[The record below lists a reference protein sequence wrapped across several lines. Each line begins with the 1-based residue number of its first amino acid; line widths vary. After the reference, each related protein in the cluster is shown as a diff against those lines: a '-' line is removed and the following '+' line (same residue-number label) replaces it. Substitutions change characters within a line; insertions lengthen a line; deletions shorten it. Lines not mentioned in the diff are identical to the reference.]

1 MTENWKKILSWTV
14 LLAFFIAA
22 IVLSPNLSAR
32 MLLGLLAVY
41 VLFSY
46 GRKIWREWEK

>member
-1 MTENWKKILSWTV
+1 MHENIKKIIGWVV
-14 LLAFFIAA
+14 LLAFFLAA
-22 IVLSPNLSAR
+22 ILLSPSLSAK